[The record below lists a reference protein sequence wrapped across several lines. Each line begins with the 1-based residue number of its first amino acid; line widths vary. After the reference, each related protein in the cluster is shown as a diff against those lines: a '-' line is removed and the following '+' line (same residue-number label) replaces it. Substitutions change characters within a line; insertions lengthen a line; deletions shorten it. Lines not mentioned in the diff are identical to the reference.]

1 MNDAS
6 PRFAQSQTGAASLL
20 SSEEG
25 NLPLAEL
32 AQHAVE
38 LNAWVTEEGLR
49 GATAGELFDGYCQR
63 LSAMD
68 VVIMRAYVSDPDTA
82 PPMDWLRLHMAT
94 RIKIHA

>member
-6 PRFAQSQTGAASLL
+6 PRFAEGQTGAASLL

-25 NLPLAEL
+25 NLHLAEL
-32 AQHAVE
+32 ARHTVDE

-68 VVIMRAYVSDPDTA
+68 VVLMRAYVSTQT
-82 PPMDWLRLHMAT
+82 LH
-94 RIKIHA
+94 

>member
-6 PRFAQSQTGAASLL
+6 PRFAKGQTGAASLP

-25 NLPLAEL
+25 NLRLAEL

-38 LNAWVTEEGLR
+38 LSAWVTEEGLR
-49 GATAGELFDGYCQR
+49 GATAGELFDEYCQR

-68 VVIMRAYVSDPDTA
+68 VVLMRAYVSTQT
-82 PPMDWLRLHMAT
+82 LH
-94 RIKIHA
+94 